1 MITTAEQ
8 YNANLHL
15 IHNSNPPIYAALPNA
30 DNIYNIDLEERTVN
44 APEIL
49 GVELD
54 HVAETLYFIVDRNAG
69 YVDLATTSCLITY
82 TNALGKTRFYI
93 VPFYDIYTYKD
104 VDKMVFPWCL
114 DANVLEAPGM
124 VEFSI

>member
-15 IHNSNPPIYAALPNA
+15 IHNSNPPIYAALPSA
-30 DNIYNIDLEERTVN
+30 DNIYNIDLKERIVN

-54 HVAETLYFIVDRNAG
+54 L
-69 YVDLATTSCLITY
+69 SLIH
-82 TNALGKTRFYI
+82 I
-93 VPFYDIYTYKD
+93 
-104 VDKMVFPWCL
+104 
-114 DANVLEAPGM
+114 
-124 VEFSI
+124 